1 MSKRAIGLILVSI
14 MVLTILVG
22 CSEKSSVSNQNEQ
35 VVNIY
40 TARHYESDKAVY
52 DEFEKDTGIKVNV
65 IEGKAEELIER
76 IEREGKSTQA
86 DLFIT
91 VDGGILNTAK
101 SRNILQSSISP
112 KIESQVP
119 EDFRDIGNNWIGIAS
134 RARVIVYSKERVDV
148 NELSTYEDLTNDK
161 WKGKLL
167 ARSSTSL
174 YNQSLVASLI
184 AVEGEV
190 KAEEWTK
197 GIVNN
202 FAREPKGNDRDQAK
216 DIVAGIGDV
225 AIMNTYYIGLLAN
238 SSDAEEVKV
247 ANSVGV
253 FFPNQ
258 ETTGTHL
265 NISGVGV
272 VKDAKNKDNAI
283 KFIEYITDE
292 KAQTLISTMNFE
304 FPVNEKAEMPDLLK
318 SWGTF
323 KKQDI
328 DYGLLGEFNK
338 EATEILNRVGW
349 K

>member
-119 EDFRDIGNNWIGIAS
+119 EDFRDIDNNWIGIAS

>member
-52 DEFEKDTGIKVNV
+52 DEFEKDIGIKVNV

-119 EDFRDIGNNWIGIAS
+119 EDFRDIDNNWIGIAS